1 MAVLV
6 SIIRS
11 DGTEDVVTLAEAWAL
26 RNAGELQAKNPTL
39 AAEALR
45 IVDVYGEDYTPSGTA
60 GMA

>member
-11 DGTEDVVTLAEAWAL
+11 DGTEDVVTLAEARAL
-26 RNAGELQAKNPTL
+26 RDAGELQAKNPTL

-45 IVDVYGEDYTPSGTA
+45 IVDVYGLDYTPSGILCLA
-60 GMA
+60 